1 MSDEQRFSPDV
12 ELTMAAGYWLGRHP
26 SEPVARERLAQAVQ
40 ALEGADMLPAARVL
54 WEAARLRA
62 LGQGGD
68 NTLRAALNAFCAD
81 HAARNPAHRP
91 WLDQQ
96 PAKPTSAPKSTR
108 NTVVSF
114 AARSAAAM
122 DRRGQR

>member
-12 ELTMAAGYWLGRHP
+12 ELTLAAGYWLGRHP
-26 SEPVARERLAQAVQ
+26 SEPAARERLARAVQ
-40 ALEGADMLPAARVL
+40 ALEGADMLPTVRAL
-54 WEAARLRA
+54 WEAAHLRA
-62 LGQGGD
+62 LGQGDD
-68 NTLRAALNAFCAD
+68 NSLRAALNAFCAD
-81 HAARNPAHRP
+81 HAARNPPHRP

-96 PAKPTSAPKSTR
+96 PAKPAPHLTR